1 MLSLARIVRMMFVST
16 ELQLNLVS
24 LLLVLPLLLSMMP

>member
-24 LLLVLPLLLSMMP
+24 L